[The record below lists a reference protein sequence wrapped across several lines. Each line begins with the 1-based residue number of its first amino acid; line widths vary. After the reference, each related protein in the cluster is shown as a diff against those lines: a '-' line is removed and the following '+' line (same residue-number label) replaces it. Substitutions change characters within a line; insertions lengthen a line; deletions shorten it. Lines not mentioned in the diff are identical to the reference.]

1 MSARSFGYSN
11 IGSGGSN
18 SDHQHMHIHGIFNLT
33 AGDYIEVYIYAL
45 SSGMDF
51 YTYQGLG
58 YFSGKLLG

>member
-1 MSARSFGYSN
+1 MRSFGYSN
-11 IGSGGSN
+11 IGSGGSVN
-18 SDHQHMHIHGIFNLT
+18 DHQHLTIHGIFNLS
-33 AGDYIEVYIYAL
+33 AGDYVEVYIHAQ